1 MGREF
6 PDLAPKYTSRWFRHG
21 IGYTHDMSRRE
32 LNERLHVEV
41 DRATRRTL
49 RRFWLVLAIG
59 VVGMRLLMSFAA

>member
-1 MGREF
+1 
-6 PDLAPKYTSRWFRHG
+6 
-21 IGYTHDMSRRE
+21 MSRRE